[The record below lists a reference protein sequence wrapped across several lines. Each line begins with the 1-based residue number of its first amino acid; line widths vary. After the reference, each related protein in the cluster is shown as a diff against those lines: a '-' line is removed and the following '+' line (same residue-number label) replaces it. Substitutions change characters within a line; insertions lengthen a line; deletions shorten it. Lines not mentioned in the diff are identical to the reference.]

1 MSLGVIMIGGMFIG
15 AGASA
20 VMDTM
25 KYDEKC
31 DNARNTLKSMNK
43 MKNFYDDMMANSS
56 EQQQDYEDMLKNMA
70 IYDKESKEK
79 LEFYTEYLK
88 NQYRTTQIIMSTTI
102 CIICALF
109 IIKYFFGN

>member
-1 MSLGVIMIGGMFIG
+1 MSLGVIMIGGMFLG

-31 DNARNTLKSMNK
+31 DNAKNTLKSMNK
-43 MKNFYDDMMANSS
+43 MKTFYDEMMSS
-56 EQQQDYEDMLKNMA
+56 EDKTQTEYEDMLKNMA

>member
-1 MSLGVIMIGGMFIG
+1 MVGGMFAG

-43 MKNFYDDMMANSS
+43 MKTFYDEMMSNANKTQA
-56 EQQQDYEDMLKNMA
+56 EYEGMLKNMA

-79 LEFYTEYLK
+79 LKFYTEFLK
-88 NQYRTTQIIMSTTI
+88 KEHRTTQIIMSTSI
-102 CIICALF
+102 CIICSLF

>member
-1 MSLGVIMIGGMFIG
+1 MIGGMFIG
-15 AGASA
+15 AGASS

-31 DNARNTLKSMNK
+31 DNARNTLKSMDK
-43 MKNFYDDMMANSS
+43 MKTFYDEMMSS
-56 EQQQDYEDMLKNMA
+56 EDKTQTEYEDMLRNMA